1 MTGLIGAPFRAV
13 WKLISGLLSL
23 TGRVLAGII
32 GLVLLVLGII
42 FCLTVIG
49 SVVGIPLLILG
60 ILLLVRCFF

>member
-1 MTGLIGAPFRAV
+1 MIRLISAPFEAV

-49 SVVGIPLLILG
+49 SVVGIPLLVLG